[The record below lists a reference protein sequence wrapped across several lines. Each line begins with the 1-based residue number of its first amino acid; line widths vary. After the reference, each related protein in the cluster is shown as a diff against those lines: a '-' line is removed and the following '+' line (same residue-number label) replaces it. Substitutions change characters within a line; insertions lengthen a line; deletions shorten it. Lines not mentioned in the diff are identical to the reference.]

1 MPGQCCSG
9 ENQTKMSNQNLFGKV
24 VPRNC
29 KVYVSNQCANF
40 YAAWSAGLIN
50 FFNGDYITDRITA
63 KRMNLK
69 IAGYNV
75 R

>member
-1 MPGQCCSG
+1 
-9 ENQTKMSNQNLFGKV
+9 MSNQNLFGKTM
-24 VPRNC
+24 PRQC

-50 FFNGDYITDRITA
+50 LFNGDYVTDRLTA

-75 R
+75 RN